1 MMNLNENILIVGSC
15 CEKIYRSRGSEMAS
29 DLLTAPGV
37 VCPLVR
43 GDTLTDAD
51 VAHSHKTQL
60 DA

>member
-1 MMNLNENILIVGSC
+1 
-15 CEKIYRSRGSEMAS
+15 MAS
-29 DLLTAPGV
+29 DLLTAPCV

-51 VAHSHKTQL
+51 VAYSHKTQL